1 MAIRFHCAA
10 CNQPIEVDDEW
21 ALRTV
26 ACPYC
31 HKTVTAPA
39 QSTLEDLAEVPVA
52 TPLRPLQANEVSSA
66 PAYVAARDDR
76 RNPFAIA
83 ALILAVLAFLSL
95 LLVEIVGASHR
106 QEMEEYA
113 RPGMTLREQLEAG
126 SKMMEDYGG
135 TWPGWFIA
143 MGVLSGLSCLVWPA
157 ATVCGVV
164 GVFRRHQ
171 RNLAVIALVICSVEV
186 AFFLCRGVLQALG

>member
-39 QSTLEDLAEVPVA
+39 QSTLEDLAEVPLA
-52 TPLRPLQANEVSSA
+52 TPLRLPPENVVSSP
-66 PAYVAARDDR
+66 PAYVAAQDHR

-95 LLVEIVGASHR
+95 LLVEVVGASHR

-113 RPGMTLREQLEAG
+113 RPGMTLREQFEAS
-126 SKMMEDYGG
+126 SKMMEDHGG

-143 MGVLSGLSCLVWPA
+143 VVVLSGLSCLVWPA

-164 GVFRRHQ
+164 GVFRQHR
-171 RNLAVIALVICSVEV
+171 RNLAVIALVICSVEL
-186 AFFLCRGVLQALG
+186 AFCLCGGVFQALS